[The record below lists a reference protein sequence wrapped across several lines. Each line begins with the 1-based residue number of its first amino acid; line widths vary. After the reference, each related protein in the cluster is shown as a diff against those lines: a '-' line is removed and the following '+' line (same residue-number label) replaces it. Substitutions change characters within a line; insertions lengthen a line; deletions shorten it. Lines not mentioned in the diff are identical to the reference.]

1 MPEDKSLSHYGKTYH
16 RIIDPLN
23 KPIRDKIVAFIPQG
37 ASVLDIGCGT
47 GILCS
52 ALRREKECK
61 VVGIDLSMRMIQFA
75 KANCPFEDIQF
86 LHQDATHL
94 VDFQDDSFD
103 FVVASLIIH
112 EMPAEAQHKMA
123 SEAWRV
129 GNKDIYVDSSAPLP
143 WNFIGVMKR
152 FFEIAFGLE
161 HYPQFKAYVASG
173 GILGILQAVNLDEK
187 IVHQELFSQN
197 ASQMV
202 VVAH

>member
-1 MPEDKSLSHYGKTYH
+1 
-16 RIIDPLN
+16 
-23 KPIRDKIVAFIPQG
+23 
-37 ASVLDIGCGT
+37 
-47 GILCS
+47 
-52 ALRREKECK
+52 
-61 VVGIDLSMRMIQFA
+61 
-75 KANCPFEDIQF
+75 
-86 LHQDATHL
+86 
-94 VDFQDDSFD
+94 
-103 FVVASLIIH
+103 
-112 EMPAEAQHKMA
+112 MPAEAQHKMA